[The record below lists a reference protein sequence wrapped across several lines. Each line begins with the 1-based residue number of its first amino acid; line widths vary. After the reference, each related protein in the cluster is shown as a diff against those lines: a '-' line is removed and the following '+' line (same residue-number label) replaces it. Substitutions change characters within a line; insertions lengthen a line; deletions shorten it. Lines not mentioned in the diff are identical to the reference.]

1 MIRTKISTFH
11 LKFLVVFHLF
21 FFIFI
26 TCLAQEHDG
35 DNLTFLAKDS
45 FEELTKAY
53 ETSENNA
60 MAFSF
65 AKAFLLK
72 AKRENDIEKKTEG
85 YYMLASNLTKALAYN
100 KALPYLD
107 SAIAISKDNYTRI
120 FPARAHILKA
130 NIKGAQTHFTEA
142 MDELAIASDY
152 AKKTDNVDQQYD
164 IKFFIALLKN
174 NVGEL
179 EEGLSLLKESVAYR
193 KEQFGKDSIYSHWYL
208 HAQFAVASQFNDL
221 KQPDSALVYLKKP
234 MALALKLKDSVVYSR
249 MLLCT
254 VNSLN
259 LKSEYQSSLDSLKK
273 YNAFIRDVEVR
284 TGTEFRIAYW
294 FGNIYSKQ
302 GKKETALPYL
312 KRMDSLAFADSFFVE
327 AIKENYGHLIAY
339 YKEKKDTKQ
348 QLFYINRL
356 LKVDSILDSD
366 FAYLSKEINAS
377 YDTPNLLQEKE
388 KLIEELK
395 KKKGQT
401 DYILIS
407 LAVLVLVLILLLI
420 RYYGKQR
427 TYKKRFQEL
436 LEKTAN
442 ANHKQFNVEHKSLG
456 NLDIPKEVVTAVL
469 KKLEAFEQEHGY
481 LKLNLT
487 LGGLA
492 KECST
497 NSKYFSKIINEY
509 KHKSFT
515 NYINDLRID
524 YAVTTLQSNLKLRK
538 YSIKAVAK
546 EVGFNTTE
554 AFSKSFYKST
564 GIYPSFYIK
573 QLEKQ

>member
-1 MIRTKISTFH
+1 M
-11 LKFLVVFHLF
+11 KFLVVFHLF
-21 FFIFI
+21 FFVFVV
-26 TCLAQEHDG
+26 CPAQENDQ

-45 FEELTKAY
+45 FEELAKAY

-60 MAFSF
+60 MASSF

-72 AKRENDIEKKTEG
+72 AKRENDIEKKAEG
-85 YYMLASNLTKALAYN
+85 YYMVADNLTKALTYN

-107 SAIAISKDNYTRI
+107 SAIAISKDNYTHI

-130 NIKGAQTHFTEA
+130 NIKGAQTNFMDA

-152 AKKTDNVDQQYD
+152 AKKTDNVDQQHD

-174 NVGEL
+174 NIGEL

-193 KEQFGKDSIYSHWYL
+193 KEQFRKDSSNSHLYL
-208 HAQFAVASQFNDL
+208 HSQFAVASQFNNL
-221 KQPDSALVYLKKP
+221 KQPDSALIYLKKP

-249 MLLCT
+249 MLLCS

-259 LKSEYQSSLDSLKK
+259 QKSEHQSSLDSLKK
-273 YNAFIRDVEVR
+273 YNSFIRDVEVR

-294 FGNIYSKQ
+294 FGKIYFKQ

-312 KRMDSLAFADSFFVE
+312 KRMDSVAFADSFFVE
-327 AIKENYGHLIAY
+327 TIKENYDHLISY

-366 FAYLSKEINAS
+366 FAYLSKEISAS
-377 YDTPNLLQEKE
+377 YDTPKLLQEKE
-388 KLIEELK
+388 KLIDKLEK
-395 KKKGQT
+395 KNDQGVNILFSLAAL
-401 DYILIS
+401 ILI
-407 LAVLVLVLILLLI
+407 LFLLLLW
-420 RYYGKQR
+420 YYSKQR

-436 LEKTAN
+436 LEKTTN
-442 ANHKQFNVEHKSLG
+442 ANHKQFNVEHKSPG
-456 NLDIPKEVVTAVL
+456 NLDIPKEVVAAVL
-469 KKLEAFEQEHGY
+469 KKLEAFEQDHGY

-492 KECST
+492 KECGT

-524 YAVTTLQSNLKLRK
+524 YAITTLQSNLKLRK

-573 QLEKQ
+573 QLEKQYLKA